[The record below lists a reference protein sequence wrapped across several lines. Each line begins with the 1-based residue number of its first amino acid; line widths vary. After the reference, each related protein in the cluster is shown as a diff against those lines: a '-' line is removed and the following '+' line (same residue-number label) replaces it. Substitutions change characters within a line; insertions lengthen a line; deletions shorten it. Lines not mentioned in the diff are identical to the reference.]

1 MRAHGK
7 IYDSILDT
15 MGGTPLVRLP
25 RITQGIPADLC
36 FKLEFFNPCASV
48 KDRIAINMLKA
59 MEEDGS
65 LKPGGTIVEP
75 TSGNTGIGVAFA
87 AAAMGYRAILVMPES
102 MSIERRKMMK
112 LLGAEL
118 VLTPASGGIPGAI
131 EKAEAIIRDTDGA
144 VRAGQF
150 DNPANPEIHYRTTG
164 PEIWEDCDG
173 QVDALIA
180 GVGTGG
186 TLSGAGKFLKEK
198 NPDCRIIAV
207 EPTESPVISKGE
219 KGPHK
224 IQGIGAGFI
233 PDNLDTEL
241 VDEVVTVNSDVSFG
255 TAKHVAAE
263 DGVPVGISSGAAIA
277 AAIEVGSRPDM
288 KGKRIVAIIPSFA
301 ERYLSTPLFDE
312 GPGAGDAPAKSTSTA
327 P

>member
-25 RITQGIPADLC
+25 RVTEGVPADLC
-36 FKLEFFNPCASV
+36 YKLEFFNPCASV
-48 KDRIAINMLKA
+48 KDRIGINMLRE
-59 MEEDGS
+59 MEKNGS
-65 LKPGGTIVEP
+65 LKPGGVIVEP
-75 TSGNTGIGVAFA
+75 TSGNTGIAVAFA
-87 AAAMGYRAILVMPES
+87 AAAMGYKAILVMPES

-118 VLTPASGGIPGAI
+118 VLTPASGGIPAAI
-131 EKAEAIIRDTDGA
+131 EEAEKIIANTDGA

-150 DNPANPEIHYRTTG
+150 DNPANPAIHYATTG
-164 PEIWEDCDG
+164 PEIWEDCAG
-173 QVDALIA
+173 EVDAFIA

-186 TLSGAGKFLKEK
+186 SLTGAGRYLKEK
-198 NPDCRIIAV
+198 NPNCQIIAV
-207 EPTESPVISKGE
+207 EPSESPMISQGE

-233 PDNLDTEL
+233 PENLDTNL
-241 VDEVVTVNSDVSFG
+241 VDDIVTINSDAAFG

-277 AAIEVGSRPDM
+277 ASLIVGARPEM
-288 KGKRIVAIIPSFA
+288 QGKRIVTIIPSFA
-301 ERYLSTPLFDE
+301 ERYLSTPLFED
-312 GPGAGDAPAKSTSTA
+312 GI
-327 P
+327 

>member
-15 MGGTPLVRLP
+15 MGGTPLVRFP
-25 RITQGIPADLC
+25 RITKGVPADLC
-36 FKLEFFNPCASV
+36 YKLEFFNPCASV
-48 KDRIAINMLKA
+48 KDRIGINMLRELEA
-59 MEEDGS
+59 SGA
-65 LKPGGTIVEP
+65 LKPGGIIVEP

-87 AAAMGYRAILVMPES
+87 AAAMGYKAILVMPES
-102 MSIERRKMMK
+102 MSIERRKMMAI
-112 LLGAEL
+112 LGAEL
-118 VLTPASGGIPGAI
+118 VLTPAAGGIPGAMA
-131 EKAEAIIRDTDGA
+131 KAEEIIASTPGA

-150 DNPANPEIHYRTTG
+150 DNPANPAIHYATTG
-164 PEIWEDCDG
+164 PEIWEDCAG
-173 QVDALIA
+173 EVDAFIA

-198 NPDCRIIAV
+198 NPNCRIIAI
-207 EPTESPVISKGE
+207 EPTESPVISGGD

-233 PDNLDTEL
+233 PDNLDMSL
-241 VDEVVTVNSDVSFG
+241 VDEVVKINSDAAFG

-277 AAIEVGSRPDM
+277 ASLQVGARPEM
-288 KGKRIVAIIPSFA
+288 RGKRIVTIIPSFA
-301 ERYLSTPLFDE
+301 ERYLSTPLFD
-312 GPGAGDAPAKSTSTA
+312 DA
-327 P
+327 

>member
-25 RITQGIPADLC
+25 RVTQGVPADLC
-36 FKLEFFNPCASV
+36 YKMEFFNPCASV
-48 KDRIAINMLKA
+48 KDRIGINMLRD
-59 MEEDGS
+59 METAGT
-65 LKPGGTIVEP
+65 LKEGGVIVEP
-75 TSGNTGIGVAFA
+75 TSGNTGIAVAFA
-87 AAAMGYRAILVMPES
+87 AAAMGYKAVLVMPES

-118 VLTPASGGIPGAI
+118 VLTPAAGGIPGAM
-131 EKAEAIIRDTDGA
+131 EEADKIIANTPGA

-150 DNPANPEIHYRTTG
+150 DNPSNPAIHYTTTG
-164 PEIWEDCDG
+164 PEIWNDCG
-173 QVDALIA
+173 GEVDAFIA

-198 NPDCRIIAV
+198 NPDIQIIAV

-233 PDNLDTEL
+233 PDNLDTDL
-241 VDEVVTVNSDVSFG
+241 VDEVVTINSDAAFG

-277 AAIEVGSRPDM
+277 ASLLVGARPDM
-288 KGKRIVAIIPSFA
+288 RGARIVTIIPSFA
-301 ERYLSTPLFDE
+301 ERYLSTPLFDD
-312 GPGAGDAPAKSTSTA
+312 GSA
-327 P
+327 